1 MTADG
6 IVLDRIEDAIA
17 DIAAG
22 RAVIVVDDEDRENE
36 GDLVFAADAATPE
49 LMAFALRDARGLICV
64 PMTGPDLD
72 RLGLPPMTAVNEDA
86 RGTAFTVSVD
96 AREGISTGISA
107 ADRALTCL
115 LYTSPSPRD

>member
-49 LMAFALRDARGLICV
+49 LMAFALRLSLIH
-64 PMTGPDLD
+64 
-72 RLGLPPMTAVNEDA
+72 
-86 RGTAFTVSVD
+86 
-96 AREGISTGISA
+96 ISG
-107 ADRALTCL
+107 
-115 LYTSPSPRD
+115 PRD